1 MFDRK
6 KDKWEI
12 TPLDYDVF
20 IGLDVD
26 KRSTS
31 VTSFDHNGH
40 IDSLKMSSK
49 YEVLINYV
57 RKRFKDKKVAFTYE
71 AGPTGYGL
79 YDKLTE
85 EGYRCLVTNPASV
98 PTASNSRVKTN
109 RIDSVKLAKSLRGGE
124 LKSVRV
130 PTNKYRQ
137 LRHLT
142 KMYNI
147 EIKSR
152 TACKQ
157 RIKALFLL
165 EGEKFPKASRS
176 SWVSK
181 TIENLKI
188 FKCGKEGMRFKLDM
202 LLEEY
207 EFRQEQ
213 VLKINRELRRF
224 CREDEEIADSIRYVS
239 SIPGIGKTISV
250 HLIARIGD
258 YRNLKN
264 VRELAGFLGLTPC
277 EHSTGD
283 RINKGN
289 ITRMGDKRLRSMLIE
304 GAWSAINKDPELA
317 EFYHRVYS
325 RHPKDRAA
333 RKAIVAVARKLTS
346 RIYRVLKDRRNYD
359 IRDIE
364 SKSKDLSFNKKRR
377 LNAPKDD
384 PTLRRTVR
392 IAENISV

>member
-1 MFDRK
+1 
-6 KDKWEI
+6 
-12 TPLDYDVF
+12 
-20 IGLDVD
+20 
-26 KRSTS
+26 
-31 VTSFDHNGH
+31 
-40 IDSLKMSSK
+40 
-49 YEVLINYV
+49 
-57 RKRFKDKKVAFTYE
+57 
-71 AGPTGYGL
+71 
-79 YDKLTE
+79 
-85 EGYRCLVTNPASV
+85 
-98 PTASNSRVKTN
+98 
-109 RIDSVKLAKSLRGGE
+109 
-124 LKSVRV
+124 
-130 PTNKYRQ
+130 
-137 LRHLT
+137 
-142 KMYNI
+142 
-147 EIKSR
+147 
-152 TACKQ
+152 
-157 RIKALFLL
+157 
-165 EGEKFPKASRS
+165 
-176 SWVSK
+176 
-181 TIENLKI
+181 
-188 FKCGKEGMRFKLDM
+188 MRFKLDM

-304 GAWSAINKDPELA
+304 GAWSSINKDPELS
-317 EFYHRVYS
+317 EFYHRIYS

-333 RKAIVAVARKLTS
+333 RKAIVAVARKLTT
-346 RIYRVLKDRRNYD
+346 RIYRVLKDRREYV
-359 IRDIE
+359 IRDI
-364 SKSKDLSFNKKRR
+364 KSKTKDLKFNKERR

-392 IAENISV
+392 IAEKISVSDGFAREKGTSGHLLP